1 MKKVALITGATGGLG
16 RALALEHVRHG
27 GDVIL
32 VARHAAKLQ
41 ALSAE
46 LRRVAPG
53 QQVESVVVDFTAANA
68 AQQVFAA
75 VQALGWPVDYLI
87 NNAGFGG
94 GSAFV
99 TRSAAR
105 DLAMVQ
111 VNATVP
117 TALLKLFL
125 PGMVACGHGRVLNV
139 AWFPGTEQATYFATK
154 AYLASLGNALWYELK
169 PLGIGVTT
177 LLPGPI
183 ETGFAQAGQL
193 TRTRLFAPGT
203 GVAPQIVARVG
214 YAGMMRGKRQVIVG
228 MAWWMRWAAQCY
240 SVLIQGKG
248 RGVKHG
254 VA

>member
-193 TRTRLFAPGT
+193 TQTRLFAPGT

>member
-125 PGMVACGHGRVLNV
+125 PGMVARGHGRVLNV

-203 GVAPQIVARVG
+203 GVDPQIVARVG

>member
-68 AQQVFAA
+68 AQQAFAA

-117 TALLKLFL
+117 TALLKSFL

-139 AWFPGTEQATYFATK
+139 AWFPGPEQATYFATK

-203 GVAPQIVARVG
+203 GVDPQIVARVG

>member
-203 GVAPQIVARVG
+203 GVDPQIVARVG
-214 YAGMMRGKRQVIVG
+214 YAGF
-228 MAWWMRWAAQCY
+228 Y
-240 SVLIQGKG
+240 FG
-248 RGVKHG
+248 RP
-254 VA
+254 

>member
-125 PGMVACGHGRVLNV
+125 PGMVARGHGRVLNV

-203 GVAPQIVARVG
+203 GVDPQIVARAG
-214 YAGMMRGKRQVIVG
+214 YAGLLAGKRQVIVG
-228 MAWWMRWAAQCY
+228 VTWWMRWAARCY
-240 SVLIQGKG
+240 P
-248 RGVKHG
+248 
-254 VA
+254 

>member
-125 PGMVACGHGRVLNV
+125 PGMVARGHGRVLNV
-139 AWFPGTEQATYFATK
+139 AWFPGPEQATYFATK

-203 GVAPQIVARVG
+203 GVDPQIVARVG

>member
-125 PGMVACGHGRVLNV
+125 PGMVARGHGRVLNA

-203 GVAPQIVARVG
+203 GVDPQIVARVG

>member
-94 GSAFV
+94 GGAFV

-125 PGMVACGHGRVLNV
+125 PGMVARGHGRVLNA
-139 AWFPGTEQATYFATK
+139 AWFPGPEQATYFATK

-203 GVAPQIVARVG
+203 GVDPQIVARVG

>member
-125 PGMVACGHGRVLNV
+125 PGMVARGHGRVLNV
-139 AWFPGTEQATYFATK
+139 AWFPGPEQATYFATK

-193 TRTRLFAPGT
+193 TQTRLFAPGT

>member
-125 PGMVACGHGRVLNV
+125 PGMVARGHGRVLNA

>member
-87 NNAGFGG
+87 NNAGFWG

-139 AWFPGTEQATYFATK
+139 AWFPGPEQATYFATK

-203 GVAPQIVARVG
+203 GVDPQIVARVG

>member
-1 MKKVALITGATGGLG
+1 MAAALITGATGGLG
-16 RALALEHVRHG
+16 RALTFEHVRHG
-27 GDVIL
+27 GNVIL
-32 VARHAAKLQ
+32 VARHDAKLQ

-94 GSAFV
+94 GGAFV

-125 PGMVACGHGRVLNV
+125 PGMVARGHGLVLNA
-139 AWFPGTEQATYFATK
+139 AWFPGPEQATYFATK

-193 TRTRLFAPGT
+193 TRTR
-203 GVAPQIVARVG
+203 
-214 YAGMMRGKRQVIVG
+214 QVIVG
-228 MAWWMRWAAQCY
+228 MAWWMCWAAQCY

>member
-1 MKKVALITGATGGLG
+1 
-16 RALALEHVRHG
+16 
-27 GDVIL
+27 
-32 VARHAAKLQ
+32 
-41 ALSAE
+41 
-46 LRRVAPG
+46 
-53 QQVESVVVDFTAANA
+53 
-68 AQQVFAA
+68 
-75 VQALGWPVDYLI
+75 
-87 NNAGFGG
+87 
-94 GSAFV
+94 
-99 TRSAAR
+99 
-105 DLAMVQ
+105 
-111 VNATVP
+111 
-117 TALLKLFL
+117 
-125 PGMVACGHGRVLNV
+125 MVACGHGRVLNV

-193 TRTRLFAPGT
+193 PRT
-203 GVAPQIVARVG
+203 
-214 YAGMMRGKRQVIVG
+214 RQVIVG

>member
-46 LRRVAPG
+46 LRRLAPG

-203 GVAPQIVARVG
+203 GVDPQIVARVG